1 MKYLIVLFKNKE
13 RKKIIKKFK
22 TLERAK
28 NFYETK
34 LSQNKIYFDKQVE
47 NGKVCDFELAF
58 IEIDPTEFD
67 NYFIKDNLGRQVK
80 VQTDDPKYKIVKTSN
95 YKIEDFIYDIQKNKR
110 LDFISFIKNYI
121 PKEGIKLI
129 SKLNNKIVIQ
139 NDTDIF
145 IFSLKSEG
153 ESKRFLTILEDYMLS
168 NNRLDCII
176 VSDDGNKQKKY
187 LYELLSSKGISKSML
202 YKKSTTF
209 FTG

>member
-110 LDFISFIKNYI
+110 YFLFFCKVYEFI
-121 PKEGIKLI
+121 PH
-129 SKLNNKIVIQ
+129 Q
-139 NDTDIF
+139 M
-145 IFSLKSEG
+145 
-153 ESKRFLTILEDYMLS
+153 ED
-168 NNRLDCII
+168 NRII
-176 VSDDGNKQKKY
+176 MHKV
-187 LYELLSSKGISKSML
+187 
-202 YKKSTTF
+202 
-209 FTG
+209 